1 MLAHVPGQRAHDRP
15 EVGTRVF
22 KLKLT
27 ELLEDLTKNKIF
39 GESRTVVYVI
49 EFQKRGL
56 PHAHI
61 LLWLE
66 DHCKCRTLGEID
78 DIISAELPSSTND
91 PAGYKAVTDYMLHG
105 PCGKDAR
112 YAPSKF
118 PPSAQS
124 EQVTLRDSEC
134 LSALLEREG
143 INVTMFTDWFAL
155 NERYPPTRAR
165 TYAEIPQYYVWYER
179 LKMWKPQKQKKCIG
193 RIVYSTPASG
203 ERYFLRMLLNVVRG
217 PLNLDE
223 LLTVNKRVCSTLKEE
238 CFAYGLLNDDREW
251 TRAIQEAS
259 VWALGPQLR
268 DLFVTILLFCDVI
281 RPLKLWE
288 KPEKFYQKT
297 FFT

>member
-1 MLAHVPGQRAHDRP
+1 MLAHVPGQRAHDQR
-15 EVGTRVF
+15 EVGIMVF
-22 KLKLT
+22 KLNLT
-27 ELLEDLTKNKIF
+27 ELLDDLTKNKIF
-39 GESRTVVYVI
+39 GESRAVVYVI

-66 DHCKCRTLGEID
+66 DHYKCRTPGEID
-78 DIISAELPSSTND
+78 DIISAELPSPMDD
-91 PAGYKAVTDYMLHG
+91 PAGYKTVTDYMLHD
-105 PCGKDAR
+105 PCRKDVR
-112 YAPSKF
+112 YAPS
-118 PPSAQS
+118 
-124 EQVTLRDSEC
+124 
-134 LSALLEREG
+134 LLEREG

-179 LKMWKPQKQKKCIG
+179 LKMWKPQKQRKYIG

-203 ERYFLRMLLNVVRG
+203 EQYFLRMLLNVVRG

-268 DLFVTILLFCDVI
+268 DLFVAILLFCDVI

-288 KPEKFYQKT
+288 ET
-297 FFT
+297 